1 MTKFIEQQQREVR
14 DTASALLWG
23 ESSIT
28 SEMALIVLTKQTIT
42 NTLNHILESGLLE
55 EQDAGEAPGD
65 SAAGSEQRIFGA
77 NGVKEAIR
85 EFITNMK

>member
-1 MTKFIEQQQREVR
+1 MNFIDQQQKGAWSMFSSEDKISAR
-14 DTASALLWG
+14 DAF
-23 ESSIT
+23 
-28 SEMALIVLTKQTIT
+28 SEMTKQTIT
-42 NTLNHILESGLLE
+42 NTLNHILDSGLLE

>member
-55 EQDAGEAPGD
+55 EVPQKM
-65 SAAGSEQRIFGA
+65 SENYELRENHNLTI
-77 NGVKEAIR
+77 KAIR